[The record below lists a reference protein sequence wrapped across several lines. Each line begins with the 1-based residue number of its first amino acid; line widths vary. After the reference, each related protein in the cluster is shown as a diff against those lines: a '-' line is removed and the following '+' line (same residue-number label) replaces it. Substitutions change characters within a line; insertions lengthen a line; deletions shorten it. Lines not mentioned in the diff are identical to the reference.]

1 MAIGFYA
8 KKTQEFMRI
17 DSTGN
22 VGIGTSAPISS
33 LDNYNEWQE
42 ILDAAKVNP
51 AIKIALERLRTTYYL
66 SKENGSET

>member
-1 MAIGFYA
+1 MSIGFYA